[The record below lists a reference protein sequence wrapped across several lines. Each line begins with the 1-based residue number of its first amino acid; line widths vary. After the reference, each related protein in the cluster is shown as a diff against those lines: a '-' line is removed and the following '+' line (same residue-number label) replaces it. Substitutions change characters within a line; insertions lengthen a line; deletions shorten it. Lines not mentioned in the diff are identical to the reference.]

1 MKTKISLLLIALFF
15 FSTAFAQKV
24 DEVRLG
30 YELDFIKAKLLSA
43 SASADGK
50 LLSLVFNNGNVK
62 IFDLESQK
70 FRGSFSTTFKE
81 VHDLRIT
88 SDDKIIITASDQV
101 KIYESKTGALLK
113 EFKLRAK
120 AARMDYNATHNIYIV
135 GQMGGSFSAF
145 DIGSLSEIYAN
156 KFGGFMINALALH
169 PDARIAAGSFY
180 SMAGKYLVKIFD
192 IRTGEILHTLEKDK
206 YHTLSYDG
214 SGNLLA
220 YGWGDTGTFW
230 FKTYGPSLE
239 LVNSFDA
246 PMQEYG
252 YVEAGFTGSK
262 AVFTTSSLTLDAY
275 DLEAKKMVYTSK
287 ADKTLLKIVGN
298 YAYPKIVK
306 ISSTKFLF
314 TYGNY
319 NIIRLYDAEAADV
332 PMYWFTDGG
341 DEFCAVSKDGR
352 TDGSMDAL
360 RNVYW
365 TSRKSKSKTSLEQT
379 FERGFTPKLFN
390 IILAADNQNQAD
402 FDVDGLAT
410 TIPVLNIKTINGTSF
425 TPSKSVQSVQ
435 KTARIEVAL
444 TGNTNEIKELRL
456 YHNGKLTRTQPGAP
470 GTSQYEFEVNLSN
483 AFGEENFIAVVAATT
498 KGMESQKAKATI
510 HYKGTSDARP
520 KMYLVTIGINEYKNP
535 KYNLNYAQADADG
548 VNASVKSISS
558 SLFPEVVEFNIRND
572 EAIKQNIVNTFTE
585 IRGKALEQDLLLVYY
600 AGHGVVAAD
609 ESGTSDFY
617 LALHDLTQL
626 YGKPDLLAEKALSAA
641 EIRVLTEGINAQ
653 KQIFMLD
660 ACQSGAALESASKRG
675 VEEEKAIAQLARS
688 TGTFWITASGSEQF
702 ATELE
707 KLGHGIFTYTILE
720 GIKGNADV
728 NKDRKLSIRELSVF
742 IEEQV
747 PALTEKFKG
756 SAQYPSSYSFGN
768 DFPIAIY

>member
-1 MKTKISLLLIALFF
+1 
-15 FSTAFAQKV
+15 
-24 DEVRLG
+24 
-30 YELDFIKAKLLSA
+30 
-43 SASADGK
+43 
-50 LLSLVFNNGNVK
+50 
-62 IFDLESQK
+62 
-70 FRGSFSTTFKE
+70 
-81 VHDLRIT
+81 
-88 SDDKIIITASDQV
+88 
-101 KIYESKTGALLK
+101 
-113 EFKLRAK
+113 
-120 AARMDYNATHNIYIV
+120 
-135 GQMGGSFSAF
+135 
-145 DIGSLSEIYAN
+145 
-156 KFGGFMINALALH
+156 
-169 PDARIAAGSFY
+169 
-180 SMAGKYLVKIFD
+180 
-192 IRTGEILHTLEKDK
+192 
-206 YHTLSYDG
+206 
-214 SGNLLA
+214 
-220 YGWGDTGTFW
+220 
-230 FKTYGPSLE
+230 
-239 LVNSFDA
+239 
-246 PMQEYG
+246 
-252 YVEAGFTGSK
+252 
-262 AVFTTSSLTLDAY
+262 
-275 DLEAKKMVYTSK
+275 
-287 ADKTLLKIVGN
+287 
-298 YAYPKIVK
+298 
-306 ISSTKFLF
+306 
-314 TYGNY
+314 
-319 NIIRLYDAEAADV
+319 
-332 PMYWFTDGG
+332 
-341 DEFCAVSKDGR
+341 
-352 TDGSMDAL
+352 
-360 RNVYW
+360 
-365 TSRKSKSKTSLEQT
+365 
-379 FERGFTPKLFN
+379 
-390 IILAADNQNQAD
+390 
-402 FDVDGLAT
+402 
-410 TIPVLNIKTINGTSF
+410 
-425 TPSKSVQSVQ
+425 
-435 KTARIEVAL
+435 
-444 TGNTNEIKELRL
+444 
-456 YHNGKLTRTQPGAP
+456 
-470 GTSQYEFEVNLSN
+470 
-483 AFGEENFIAVVAATT
+483 
-498 KGMESQKAKATI
+498 
-510 HYKGTSDARP
+510 
-520 KMYLVTIGINEYKNP
+520 MYLVTIGINEYKNP